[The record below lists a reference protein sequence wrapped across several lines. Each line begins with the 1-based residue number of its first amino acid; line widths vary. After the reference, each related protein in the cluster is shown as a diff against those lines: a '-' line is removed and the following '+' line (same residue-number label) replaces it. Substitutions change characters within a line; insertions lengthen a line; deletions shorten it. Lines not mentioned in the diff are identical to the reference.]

1 MKAIDIMPLP
11 LERELKQLGA
21 GIAIARRRRRITM
34 ALMLKRSGLSKRTY
48 QMIEKGDP
56 RVAMGAYAMS
66 LFALGLS
73 GGISALADP
82 GKDAAG
88 LLLEADRLPKRVRA
102 TKPGKAAP

>member
-1 MKAIDIMPLP
+1 MKAIDIMPVP
-11 LERELKQLGA
+11 LGRELKQLGA
-21 GIAIARRRRRITM
+21 AISVARRRRRITM
-34 ALMLKRSGLSKRTY
+34 ALMLARTGLSKRTY

-56 RVAMGAYAMS
+56 RVAMGGYAMT

-82 GKDAAG
+82 GTDAAG

-102 TKPGKAAP
+102 TT